1 MLCIST
7 WQRKRCSG
15 SAKRR
20 KRQSPR
26 VRSPETEAC
35 GRRRYTADLLI
46 ALLQNYAAAA
56 VLFPAVQGDSDA
68 ALEELPE
75 PMLPGNWDGATGAC
89 VQDES
94 LHQAAVSGAQA
105 VLSRLA

>member
-1 MLCIST
+1 M
-7 WQRKRCSG
+7 
-15 SAKRR
+15 
-20 KRQSPR
+20 
-26 VRSPETEAC
+26 RSPETEAC

-94 LHQAAVSGAQA
+94 LHLAAVSGAQA
-105 VLSRLA
+105 VLSRLAWSCMTCKLCIFYILLLA